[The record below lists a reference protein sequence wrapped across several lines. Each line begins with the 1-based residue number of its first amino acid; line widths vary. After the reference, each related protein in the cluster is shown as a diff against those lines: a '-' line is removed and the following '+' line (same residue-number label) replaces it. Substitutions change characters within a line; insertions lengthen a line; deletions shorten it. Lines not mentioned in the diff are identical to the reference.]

1 MSKCGICSDMEQ
13 LDELSLGNENE
24 PNRQGTK
31 RKVLEVAF
39 FGFSSLGAFY
49 GDIGTSPLMF

>member
-1 MSKCGICSDMEQ
+1 MEQ